1 MFLIIFIVIIII
13 NCYMDFVFRVIFFEI
28 IDEEYLVIS
37 NVLIDSL

>member
-13 NCYMDFVFRVIFFEI
+13 NCYMDLVFRVIFFEI